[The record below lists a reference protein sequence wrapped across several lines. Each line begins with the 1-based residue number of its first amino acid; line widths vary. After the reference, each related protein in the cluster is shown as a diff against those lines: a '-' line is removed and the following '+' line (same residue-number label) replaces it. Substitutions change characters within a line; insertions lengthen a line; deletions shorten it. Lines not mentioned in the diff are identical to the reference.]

1 MLEFFFG
8 HINGADG
15 RSHPCPICT
24 ARWPKR
30 HAEDRQPLASLD
42 FRVLQGAID
51 RDARTKER
59 RSVYAR

>member
-1 MLEFFFG
+1 MALTV
-8 HINGADG
+8 AP
-15 RSHPCPICT
+15 SPCPICNGQV
-24 ARWPKR
+24 AQAA